1 MKYVFDREL
10 DAPYWLQHRL
20 LGHLMNAVPT
30 APHLYFPLPDD
41 PEDPALLG
49 VGRVV
54 DAGLGTTGA
63 FDDDAAMDVRVDRRD
78 TGDRGRK
85 RRGRG

>member
-1 MKYVFDREL
+1 
-10 DAPYWLQHRL
+10 
-20 LGHLMNAVPT
+20 MNAVPT
-30 APHLYFPLPDD
+30 APHLYFPPPPD

-63 FDDDAAMDVRVDRRD
+63 LDDDAAMDVRVDPRG
-78 TGDRGRK
+78 TGDSRRK